1 MTLLENTT
9 GILGALFMITGLYA
23 VGNLAER
30 IAPWKKAGRHFNIS
44 LGLSLFHF
52 FFMAASA
59 LIHPWSYYLIY
70 FLMGSAIVWNSRE
83 IRQGL
88 RSFAASNKIF
98 LLVTSIVALPFFLG
112 LISPPLNFDG
122 VSFYLPSAEWIYRHG
137 LAFNHYLPS
146 YTTMPQGAEYLFS
159 AGFGIGGYQAIRMMD
174 AIFTL
179 LLIDLVRATSTR
191 FLSLLWTGMAVC
203 LVFLMPES
211 LLYVFG
217 SGKVDTLG
225 TYLFVVG
232 FTLLLRFREIG
243 SYIPAVL
250 ALSAALAVKYTNWLL
265 LVLPLT
271 GLFILLLAQKKY
283 RQAMAAAVIP
293 LLFTMPVLIKNQVEV
308 NNPLAPVIITSKPT
322 RFVFTHGEM
331 PINSDIPADVL
342 QNDTALSKTS
352 SQYQRIVNTLK
363 EEMCWIICAVMVILL
378 LLRLAGRLPLP
389 EFWTWYLFLL
399 LCFVPWFYKLGDSP
413 QPIRFLWP
421 ALIILTLFGLISL
434 KELVAPLQ
442 IPFRQITAAMAI
454 LLAGLPVI
462 GYSYYRHGRNLHY
475 FIKSQELS
483 LADWYAYAGQEFFS
497 ISARMREAGFQHKDV
512 FYLNGLALGLFDARD
527 YGNLPDAERQAVLSK
542 YGQKAYRGEKYI
554 FDRMPHDSIAG
565 KPVKNIFVSKNYHLM
580 TIEE

>member
-44 LGLSLFHF
+44 LGFSLFYF
-52 FFMAASA
+52 FFLEASA
-59 LIHPWSYYLIY
+59 LVHPWSYYLIY
-70 FLMGSAIVWNSRE
+70 FLMGLAIVWNFRE

-112 LISPPLNFDG
+112 LISPPVNFDG
-122 VSFYLPSAEWIYRHG
+122 VSFYLPSAEWIYRYG
-137 LAFNHYLPS
+137 LTFNHYLPS

-179 LLIDLVRATSTR
+179 LLIDLIRATSIR
-191 FLSLLWTGMAVC
+191 YLSLLWTGMVIC
-203 LVFLMPES
+203 LVFLMPET

-225 TYLFVVG
+225 TYFFVVG
-232 FTLLLRFREIG
+232 FTLILRFREIG
-243 SYIPAVL
+243 SYLPAVL
-250 ALSAALAVKYTNWLL
+250 ALSAALAIKYTNWLL
-265 LVLPLT
+265 LILPLT
-271 GLFILLLAQKKY
+271 GLFLLLLMQKKY
-283 RQAMAAAVIP
+283 RMAMAAAAIP
-293 LLFTMPVLIKNQVEV
+293 LLFTMPVLIKNQIEV
-308 NNPLAPVIITSKPT
+308 NNPLAPVIITGKPT

-331 PINSDIPADVL
+331 PSNSDIPTDLL
-342 QNDTALSKTS
+342 QNDTALSKAGNK
-352 SQYQRIVNTLK
+352 YQGVVNTLK
-363 EEMCWIICAVMVILL
+363 GEMCWIISAVMAILL

-399 LCFVPWFYKLGDSP
+399 LCFVPWFYELGDSP
-413 QPIRFLWP
+413 QPLRFIWP
-421 ALIILTLFGLISL
+421 PLVILTLLVLVSL
-434 KELVAPLQ
+434 KELVAPLK
-442 IPFRQITAAMAI
+442 IPFRQYTAAMAI
-454 LLAGLPVI
+454 FLVGLPVI

-483 LADWYAYAGQEFFS
+483 LADWYAYVGQEFFS
-497 ISARMREAGFQHKDV
+497 ISARMREAGFHHQDV
-512 FYLNGLALGLFDARD
+512 FYLNGVALGLFDVRD
-527 YGNLPDAERQAVLSK
+527 YGNLPNAEQQAVLSK
-542 YGQKAYRGEKYI
+542 YGLKTYCGEKYI

-565 KPVKNIFVSKNYHLM
+565 KPVKNIFISKNYHLM
-580 TIEE
+580 AIEE